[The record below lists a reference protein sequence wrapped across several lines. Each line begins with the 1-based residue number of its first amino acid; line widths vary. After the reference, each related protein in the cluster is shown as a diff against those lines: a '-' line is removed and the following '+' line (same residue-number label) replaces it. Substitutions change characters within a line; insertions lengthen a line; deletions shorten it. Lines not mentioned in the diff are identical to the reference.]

1 MVNLSEQP
9 SPATWAWRLETLMV
23 QKPRNKWWKEYYDGY
38 SMAHPVTA
46 VFAFL
51 IKFWAPMPKLW
62 QWTEEEHRWQWLP
75 RYPAHFSQW
84 VCSSFHWVS
93 SWSHWV
99 SWGFRWVCLGLAWSD
114 RSCYR
119 RKFAT
124 IRFYKST
131 LITNFPD
138 FWCLEKS
145 VNKTFS
151 PLVQPHSSSLVCHC
165 TTDISSLTVSLARLK
180 R

>member
-1 MVNLSEQP
+1 
-9 SPATWAWRLETLMV
+9 MV
-23 QKPRNKWWKEYYDGY
+23 QKSQNKWWKEYDDGH
-38 SMAHPVTA
+38 SKAHPVTA

-145 VNKTFS
+145 VKKLSLLLPSRTRPRWS
-151 PLVQPHSSSLVCHC
+151 ATAPLTYLHLLSALPG
-165 TTDISSLTVSLARLK
+165 
-180 R
+180 